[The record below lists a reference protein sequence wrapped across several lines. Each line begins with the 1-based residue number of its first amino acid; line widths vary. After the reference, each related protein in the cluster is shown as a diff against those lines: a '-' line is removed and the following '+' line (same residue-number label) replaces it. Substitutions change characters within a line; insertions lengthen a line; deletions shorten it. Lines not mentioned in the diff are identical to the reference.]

1 MGDATPKLSL
11 LAWLGWGALPLPTWA
26 VRPKVDLKEREMNK
40 LKVLGASVAMAM
52 LVASPAA
59 ADTVRIGGFAAESE
73 FLGNDSV
80 RVGGLTVESQFL
92 FFDNGVFG
100 NNGFGNGFNND
111 FDDVFDDGDFDNDVF
126 DD

>member
-1 MGDATPKLSL
+1 
-11 LAWLGWGALPLPTWA
+11 
-26 VRPKVDLKEREMNK
+26 MNT
-40 LKVLGASVAMAM
+40 LKVLGASLAMAL

-59 ADTVRIGGFAAESE
+59 ADTVHIGGFTAESE

-92 FFDNGVFG
+92 FFENGVF
-100 NNGFGNGFNND
+100 NNGFDND
-111 FDDVFDDGDFDNDVF
+111 FDNDVFDDGDFDNDIF

>member
-1 MGDATPKLSL
+1 
-11 LAWLGWGALPLPTWA
+11 
-26 VRPKVDLKEREMNK
+26 MNK
-40 LKVLGASVAMAM
+40 LKVLGASVAMAL

-59 ADTVRIGGFAAESE
+59 ADTVSIGGFTAESE

-92 FFDNGVFG
+92 FFEDGVF
-100 NNGFGNGFNND
+100 NNGFDND
-111 FDDVFDDGDFDNDVF
+111 FDNDFDDDVFDDGDFDDDIF

>member
-1 MGDATPKLSL
+1 
-11 LAWLGWGALPLPTWA
+11 
-26 VRPKVDLKEREMNK
+26 MNK
-40 LKVLGASVAMAM
+40 LKVLGASLAMAL

-59 ADTVRIGGFAAESE
+59 ADTVHIGGFTAESE

-92 FFDNGVFG
+92 FFENGVF
-100 NNGFGNGFNND
+100 NNGFDND
-111 FDDVFDDGDFDNDVF
+111 FDNDVFDDGDFDNDIF